1 MKLNAPL
8 SIVARL
14 VLLFA
19 AASVFTLTAVGAYLY
34 HSLAHQLE
42 TRDDEE
48 LLGKIRSIAHLVK
61 EAGSVDAMRR
71 APHIFLDA
79 TLGHDKLL
87 VEIKTTDNG
96 LSLTNPGTSPLVFPK
111 VLTLQEELDKS
122 AIFTLDMG
130 EGESARAVACE
141 LQVAKTGEIVQVMVA
156 RLSSDR
162 MALLGQYRMEIWI
175 CVCAAIILATVL
187 SYFLVKRGLSPLRQ
201 LAMRTREI
209 TVHKLDTQIELSSA
223 PPDLQI
229 IVRAFNEMLN
239 RLHSSFEN
247 LTQFS
252 ADLAHDLRTP
262 LNNLMI
268 QTQVALGQVRSVDEY
283 QALLGS
289 NLEEFQRL
297 TRMTES
303 MLFIARAENA
313 SIVLQREQ
321 LDLPRELQKIADYF
335 EGLAEENNVSIEVTA
350 TSTLAADPI
359 LLRRAVGNLVANAL
373 RYTPSGERIR
383 ITVTPDG
390 DALSISVA
398 NPGAGIDP
406 EQLSRIFDRFYRADP
421 SRVDS
426 ANSAGLGLAIV
437 KSIMSLHGG
446 TVSAT
451 CTSAGITIFTLS
463 FPLSSPA

>member
-1 MKLNAPL
+1 LKLNAPL

-48 LLGKIRSIAHLVK
+48 LLGKIRSIAHLVQ

-162 MALLGQYRMEIWI
+162 MALLGQYRMEILI

-335 EGLAEENNVSIEVTA
+335 EGLAEENHVFIEVTA
-350 TSTLAADPI
+350 TGTLAADPI

-383 ITVTPDG
+383 ITATPDG

-398 NPGAGIDP
+398 NRGVGIDP